1 MRILIALLFVLVT
14 FGSAEAQRR
23 RGTVLDFSGW
33 RGSAAKNAVV
43 RGLRERLDLVSS
55 REVADTGADLSSQ
68 AGIANAA
75 RSLAL
80 TVFVQGEVQG
90 RGSRARTIIH
100 VYDALGNEVAMRE
113 GPAPLGGARLSRV
126 QRAAGEALDQ
136 ALVSIERREA
146 EEREAERQRELA
158 EARAAAQ
165 AAAMEEEGD
174 GGYDDPDDDDDE
186 VDDENRLPILVALLG
201 IDGRTRKAGVDL
213 EGGGGRDY
221 DAGFFPSLTLQL
233 QSFPLRGLGGA
244 AAGVYAQVD
253 FGISLGLKSQELDL
267 AGNPGPELSTTAM
280 QLGIHVGYLY
290 PFEGDAARIG
300 ALVGFGIDSFS
311 IDENGTMP
319 SSSYTFLRAGLA
331 ADARLYENLLRA
343 RLDFGYRIT
352 FGVGD
357 LVPTFGEDASTGGFD
372 VGLAV
377 HGRLDFGLTYG
388 LRFGFTRYSTDFEG
402 VGMGGMAAATAS
414 NLTDRSLQIGLQLG
428 YTL

>member
-1 MRILIALLFVLVT
+1 MRIWIALLFVLVT
-14 FGSAEAQRR
+14 VGSAEAQQR

-43 RGLRERLDLVSS
+43 RGLRGRLDLVSS

-136 ALVSIERREA
+136 ALVSIERQEA
-146 EEREAERQRELA
+146 EAAEAERQRELA
-158 EARAAAQ
+158 EARAAAE
-165 AAAMEEEGD
+165 AAAMEEGL
-174 GGYDDPDDDDDE
+174 DDEEADDDEDDE
-186 VDDENRLPILVALLG
+186 VDDENRLPIFVALLG
-201 IDGRTRKAGVDL
+201 FDGRTRKAGVDL

-221 DAGFFPSLTLQL
+221 DAGLFPSLTLQL
-233 QSFPLRGLGGA
+233 QSFPLRGMGGA

-253 FGISLGLKSQELDL
+253 FGISLGLSSQELDL

-280 QLGIHVGYLY
+280 QLGVHVGYLY
-290 PFEGDAARIG
+290 PFEGDAARVG
-300 ALVGFGIDSFS
+300 AIVGFGIDSFS

-319 SSSYTFLRAGLA
+319 SSSYTFLRVGLV

-343 RLDFGYRIT
+343 RLDVGYRIT

-357 LVPTFGEDASTGGFD
+357 LVPEFGEDASAGGFD
-372 VGLAV
+372 IGLAV

-402 VGMGGMAAATAS
+402 VGMGGMAAATAT
-414 NLTDRSLQIGLQLG
+414 NLTDRSMQIGLQLG

>member
-1 MRILIALLFVLVT
+1 MRFWIALLFVLVT
-14 FGSAEAQRR
+14 VGSAEAQQR

-43 RGLRERLDLVSS
+43 RGLRGRLDLVSS

-75 RSLAL
+75 RALAL

-136 ALVSIERREA
+136 ALVSIERQEA
-146 EEREAERQRELA
+146 EAAEAERQRELA
-158 EARAAAQ
+158 EARAAAE
-165 AAAMEEEGD
+165 AATMDEGL
-174 GGYDDPDDDDDE
+174 DDENPDDDDDDE
-186 VDDENRLPILVALLG
+186 VDDENRLPIFVALLG
-201 IDGRTRKAGVDL
+201 FDGRTRKAGVDL

-221 DAGFFPSLTLQL
+221 DAGLFPSLTLQL
-233 QSFPLRGLGGA
+233 QSFPLRGMGGA
-244 AAGVYAQVD
+244 AAGVYAQID
-253 FGISLGLKSQELDL
+253 FGISLGLSSQELDL

-290 PFEGDAARIG
+290 PFEGDAARVG

-319 SSSYTFLRAGLA
+319 SSSYTFLRVGLA

-343 RLDFGYRIT
+343 RLDVGYRIT

-357 LVPTFGEDASTGGFD
+357 LVPAFGEDASAGGFD
-372 VGLAV
+372 IGLAV

-402 VGMGGMAAATAS
+402 VGMGGMAAATAT
-414 NLTDRSLQIGLQLG
+414 NLTDRSMQIGLQLG